1 MRQESAKCWKLPHVL
16 PEHTGNRPAQRC
28 KIQFCWKLSRIFY
41 EQLRSRTVLLGFGM
55 QFVYVVGH
63 GKEQYLRGD
72 LLVSAQ
78 KKLPEAV
85 ILLDCAKGAL

>member
-1 MRQESAKCWKLPHVL
+1 MFYLST
-16 PEHTGNRPAQRC
+16 PEIGLLSGTN
-28 KIQFCWKLSRIFY
+28 IQFCWKLSRIFY
-41 EQLRSRTVLLGFGM
+41 EQLRSRTVLLCFGM

-63 GKEQYLRGD
+63 GKEQYLRRD